1 MTETTTKKLAVAVA
15 LLAEYEE
22 NKKPTGEVETIAW
35 ADDGVNKLLSTYND
49 LKNSD
54 APADE
59 VGKVYA
65 RLTELRDVYN
75 DAVKEKHYKDI
86 KGKSDAMMYAIHNPH
101 YRIIKIK
108 HGTKKDNF
116 KELREMAD
124 KRIDLLKLN
133 EMCKG
138 SFGAKQSWVA
148 ELHKAWLALL
158 ARGKLETLKEEVT
171 AAEIQAV
178 KTANA
183 SKKMSD
189 EKAKQEVLGER
200 FSAALKEFE
209 QVDFIK
215 KVDNKYQLGI
225 DILSNKKLEE
235 LLVSTVKAMVGDG
248 EETKPYM
255 PRLRDVRYLL
265 KVYAKRS
272 KKKEN
277 GVEYI
282 KEKEFAD
289 ILMDMLRCNVCGID
303 YEDILPKFK

>member
-86 KGKSDAMMYAIHNPH
+86 KGKSDAMMFAIHNPH

-108 HGTKKDNF
+108 HGSKKDNF

-158 ARGKLETLKEEVT
+158 ARGKLETLSEEVKPE
-171 AAEIQAV
+171 EIQAV
-178 KTANA
+178 KAG
-183 SKKMSD
+183 KKMSD
-189 EKAKQEVLGER
+189 EKAKQEILGER

-209 QVDFIK
+209 QCDFVK
-215 KVDNKYQLGI
+215 SVDNKYQMGI
-225 DILSNKKLEE
+225 NLLSNGKLEE
-235 LLVSTVKAMVGDG
+235 RLVNTVKAMIGDS

-277 GVEYI
+277 GIEYI